1 MKEKKEIDGGSRN
14 SKEKH
19 ESWRQC
25 RNTKRVSLKVNVF
38 CFVAHNRCNKL
49 KTDGQISERP

>member
-1 MKEKKEIDGGSRN
+1 MVVLEIARRNTRVGG
-14 SKEKH
+14 E
-19 ESWRQC
+19 C